1 MLTVGNVIRGIAVD
15 LDYQGQGV
23 VRHDNY
29 VIFVPGLIDGEE
41 AEIKITKLNK
51 NFGTGEVLNIVK
63 KSKHRVS
70 HPDERLGSCDMI
82 HIDPI
87 KQLEWQV
94 RITEETIKKIAH
106 IKFKIQHILSDNKPN
121 NYRNKN
127 VFHVIDEPF
136 LKLGLYD
143 KKVKNLIPIDS
154 FVLADEKTN
163 EVLKFISQNSV
174 LIDPNKLKH
183 IAFRTNLKKEILI
196 TLIALDENFLGKDEL
211 LGKLKKIPNVVGITL
226 NIKDNP
232 KSILG
237 KNSKVLFGE
246 NLITEPIG
254 DMEMLVSDRSFFQVN
269 LPVIQMAYQL
279 IKEKIEPNQYIVDAY
294 SGNGSIG
301 FYLSDIASKVVMV
314 ESNIESVEMA
324 RMIKDRMMLSHVEI
338 IDAKAEVI
346 IKLLD
351 ADVLV
356 VDPPRNGLMPEF
368 IETVLTKSFKQI
380 FYLSCDAK
388 TLARDLTQL
397 TKEFEIEDIVP
408 IKMFYH
414 TSELETLVILR
425 NKL

>member
-1 MLTVGNVIRGIAVD
+1 MLTVGNVIRGVAVD

-29 VIFVPGLIDGEE
+29 VIFVKGLIDGEE

-51 NFGTGEVLNIVK
+51 NFGQGVVLKLTKI
-63 KSKHRVS
+63 SKHRVS
-70 HPDERLGSCDMI
+70 HKDEVLGSCDMI
-82 HIDPI
+82 HVDPI

-94 RITEETIKKIAH
+94 RITEETIRKIG
-106 IKFKIQHILSDNKPN
+106 KIDYKIEHILSNN
-121 NYRNKN
+121 ITSNYRNKN
-127 VFHVIDEPF
+127 VFHVMEEPF

-143 KKVKNLIPIDS
+143 LSGRNLIPVDS

-163 EVLKFISQNSV
+163 EVLKYISENSV

-196 TLIALDENFLGKDEL
+196 TLIATEDHFLGKGEL
-211 LGKLKKIPNVVGITL
+211 LTKLKKIPNVVGITL

-237 KNSKVLFGE
+237 KVSKVLYGE

-254 DMEMLVSDRSFFQVN
+254 SMEMLISDRSFFQVN
-269 LPVIQMAYQL
+269 LPVIQMAYQM
-279 IKEKIEPNQYIVDAY
+279 IKERIEDNQYIIDAY

-301 FYLSDIASKVVMV
+301 FYLSDAASKVVMV

-324 RMIKDRMMLSHVEI
+324 RLIKDKYNLDKVEV
-338 IDAKAEVI
+338 IDAKAEEI

-351 ADVLV
+351 ADVLI
-356 VDPPRNGLMPEF
+356 VDPPRNGLMPDF

-388 TLARDLTQL
+388 TLARDLVEL
-397 TKEFEIEDIVP
+397 SKAFEIEDIVP

-414 TSELETLVILR
+414 TSELETLVIL
-425 NKL
+425 KKK

>member
-51 NFGTGEVLNIVK
+51 NFGTGVVLNIVK
-63 KSKHRVS
+63 KSKHRIS
-70 HPDERLGSCDMI
+70 HPDEKLGSCDMI
-82 HIDPI
+82 HIYPI

-106 IKFKIQHILSDNKPN
+106 IDFKIKHILSDNKTL

-127 VFHVIDEPF
+127 VFHVLDEPF

-143 KKVKNLIPIDS
+143 KSGRNLIPVDS

-196 TLIALDENFLGKDEL
+196 TLIALDDKFLGKGEL

-237 KNSKVLFGE
+237 RHSKVLFGE

-279 IKEKIEPNQYIVDAY
+279 IKEKIEPNQYIIDAY

-301 FYLSDIASKVVMV
+301 FYLSDIASKIVMI

-324 RMIKDRMMLSHVEI
+324 RMIKDRMELSHVEI

-388 TLARDLTQL
+388 TLARDLAQL

-408 IKMFYH
+408 IKMFFH
-414 TSELETLVILR
+414 TSELETLVIL
-425 NKL
+425 NKK

>member
-1 MLTVGNVIRGIAVD
+1 MLTVGNVIRGVAVD

-29 VIFVPGLIDGEE
+29 VIFVKGLIEGEE

-51 NFGTGEVLNIVK
+51 NFGQGVLLKLTN
-63 KSKHRVS
+63 KSIHRVS
-70 HPDERLGSCDMI
+70 HPDEILGSCDMI
-82 HIDPI
+82 HVDPI

-94 RITEETIKKIAH
+94 RITEETIKKIG
-106 IKFKIQHILSDNKPN
+106 KIDYKIERVLTNNIAS

-127 VFHVIDEPF
+127 VFHVMDEPF

-143 KKVKNLIPIDS
+143 QSGRNLIPVKS
-154 FVLADEKTN
+154 FILADQKTN
-163 EVLKFISQNSV
+163 EVLNYIAENSV

-196 TLIALDENFLGKDEL
+196 TLIATEDHFLGKGEL
-211 LGKLKKIPNVVGITL
+211 LTKLKKIPNVVGITL

-237 KNSKVLFGE
+237 KNSKVVFGE

-254 DMEMLVSDRSFFQVN
+254 DMEMFVNDRSFFQVN
-269 LPVIQMAYQL
+269 LSVIQMAYQM
-279 IKEKIEPNQYIVDAY
+279 IKERIEPNQYIIDAY

-324 RMIKDRMMLSHVEI
+324 RLVKDKYNLENVEV
-338 IDAKAEVI
+338 IDAKAEEI
-346 IKLLD
+346 IKLLE
-351 ADVLV
+351 ADVLI

-368 IETVLTKSFKQI
+368 IDTVLTKTFKQI

-388 TLARDLTQL
+388 TLARDLEKLSQ
-397 TKEFEIEDIVP
+397 EFEIKDIVP

-414 TSELETLVILR
+414 TSELETLVILKKR
-425 NKL
+425 